1 MDGSIIAF
9 WKNFQN
15 FCAGSLIHK
24 QVVLNAAHCVESFRT
39 GSLTV
44 RAGEWDTQTM
54 KERLPYQERSV
65 QTVILHPDYNRRSIA
80 YDFALVI
87 LSQPITLD
95 DHINVICLPQQDDI
109 PQPGNT

>member
-54 KERLPYQERSV
+54 KERLPYYN
-65 QTVILHPDYNRRSIA
+65 PDYNRRSIA